1 MRRKVLVVGI
11 FLISCILG
19 ANFLYAITLKSSP
32 TASRVNPISSS
43 ITILVG
49 TSVTFTVRGNDS
61 DGDLRGAE
69 WYLDGNHQ
77 VSHFDM
83 SGYSDT
89 NDWQHTFNSTGDYEV
104 AVVVFDQQSNYS
116 SPVTWNVHVKSNS
129 PPTASR
135 YSPSSQNITI
145 TQGTNQTFTVK
156 GTDTD
161 GNLDGVEWYLDGSY
175 QVTYSMSDSTDY
187 DDWSHTF
194 NSTGTYIVE
203 AIVFDQDNAYSS
215 AVAWNVTVNS
225 ANTPPSA
232 SRYSPSSQNIT
243 ITQGTNQTFTVKG
256 TDTDGNLDGVEW
268 YLDGSYQV
276 TYSMSDSTDYD
287 DWSHTFNSTG
297 TYIVEAIVFDQ
308 DNAYSSAVAWN
319 VTVNPRERGL
329 YVDGFENILG
339 SVSVE
344 NTLLAFA
351 QNNSFDYLALYGL
364 HLVSM
369 GNNLSNFIAK
379 AKNTYEIKEVGACG
393 ENNSFFDNVAQFN
406 TNYSNHFDVL
416 NLELEYWNGAASFSE
431 FLNTLQHMRTL
442 ADNQGLKIE
451 AYLGWPTQSEAQQI
465 EPLVDRVLL
474 HAYVQSPENTYNYT
488 RTRLEYFASNQQLI
502 EIWPIFSAEDS
513 FMGPWLD
520 SHSLSEAE
528 SLYLDDYDSETA
540 PWITY
545 ISIGGFQWFTYSLL
559 THIGIEKVI
568 LYPPKDLY
576 ISQNFPNPIISGT
589 YIEYSLPKSTNT
601 ILSVYDITGK
611 LVKTLLTGNQKAGTY
626 RIYWDSKDNNDKKA
640 PAGIYFYC
648 FEAGNFKATRKLT
661 ILR

>member
-129 PPTASR
+129 PPT
-135 YSPSSQNITI
+135 
-145 TQGTNQTFTVK
+145 
-156 GTDTD
+156 
-161 GNLDGVEWYLDGSY
+161 
-175 QVTYSMSDSTDY
+175 
-187 DDWSHTF
+187 
-194 NSTGTYIVE
+194 
-203 AIVFDQDNAYSS
+203 
-215 AVAWNVTVNS
+215 
-225 ANTPPSA
+225 A